1 MSQSQGQGQD
11 QGRSQNQSAPIEFRD
26 ERKGGRLLAVED
38 GVAVGYIAYFVL
50 AEAPH
55 ALVAVHT
62 VVEQGHE
69 GRGIAGG
76 LVETFYGI
84 AAAEGVPVVPL
95 CPYAA
100 SWAARHPDRAPAA
113 PAGVVAAAKAQLD
126 SDPALW

>member
-1 MSQSQGQGQD
+1 MDG
-11 QGRSQNQSAPIEFRD
+11 NTPIEFTD
-26 ERKGGRLLAVED
+26 ERAAGRLLATED
-38 GVAVGYIAYFVL
+38 GTAVGYIAYFVL

-62 VVEQGHE
+62 VVEPGHQ

-76 LVETFYGI
+76 LVRTFYGL

-100 SWAARHPDRAPAA
+100 SWAAKHPDEAPEAPAA
-113 PAGVVAAAKAQLD
+113 VVEAAKAQLAA
-126 SDPALW
+126 DPDLW

>member
-1 MSQSQGQGQD
+1 MS
-11 QGRSQNQSAPIEFRD
+11 IEFRD
-26 ERKGGRLLAVED
+26 DRPAGRLLAVED
-38 GVAVGYIAYFVL
+38 GTVVGHIAYFVL

-62 VVEQGHE
+62 VVEREHE

-76 LVETFYGI
+76 LVRTFYGI

-100 SWAARHPDRAPAA
+100 SWAAKHPDEAPEPAA
-113 PAGVVAAAKAQLD
+113 EVVSAAKAQLAAARD
-126 SDPALW
+126 LR

>member
-1 MSQSQGQGQD
+1 MV
-11 QGRSQNQSAPIEFRD
+11 AVEFED
-26 ERKGGRLLAVED
+26 ARKAGRLLAAED
-38 GVAVGYIAYFVL
+38 GTVVGSIGYFVL

-62 VVEQGHE
+62 VVEPGHE

-76 LVETFYGI
+76 LVKTFYGI

-100 SWAARHPDRAPAA
+100 AWAAKHPDQAPEA

-126 SDPALW
+126 GDSSLW

>member
-1 MSQSQGQGQD
+1 MV
-11 QGRSQNQSAPIEFRD
+11 AIEFQD
-26 ERKGGRLLAVED
+26 ERKAGRLFAVED
-38 GVAVGYIAYFVL
+38 GAVVGFIAYFVL

-62 VVEQGHE
+62 IVEPDHE

-76 LVETFYGI
+76 LVKTFYGI

-100 SWAARHPDRAPAA
+100 SWAAKHPDQAPSA

-126 SDPALW
+126 ADSDLW